1 MVPELDS
8 SFFNVECGDGIAHIV
23 MNRPDKA
30 NGMTPYFWADLPRL
44 LDTLG
49 QDETIRCAILSGEGR
64 HFTGGMDLAAFSDIA
79 RLFENEPGR
88 AAYAMRDLILK
99 LQDAFNAIERA
110 RFPVIAAVHGAC
122 IGAGIDMIT
131 ACDIRLASTDAYF
144 SIEEIHIGMAADV
157 GTLQRLPKLI
167 APSVAA
173 ELAYTGRRFTAAEA
187 RAFGLVSLVADDRAQ
202 LTDAALS
209 LATSIA
215 KKSPLAI
222 AGIKRNL
229 TYARDH
235 SVADGLDYIATW
247 NSGMLRANELMTAL
261 QAKMAK
267 SDAVFADL
275 LPSGAQGVVS
285 SGRS

>member
-1 MVPELDS
+1 MPDLTS
-8 SFFNVECGDGIAHIV
+8 TFFRVERDGPIAILA

-30 NGMTPYFWADLPRL
+30 NGMTPDFWADLPRL
-44 LDTLG
+44 MSELDR
-49 QDETIRCAILSGEGR
+49 DETVRVAIIRGDGR
-64 HFTGGMDLAAFSDIA
+64 HFTGGMDLAAFADITK
-79 RLFENEPGR
+79 LFESEPGR
-88 AAYAMRDLILK
+88 AAYAMRDTILR

-131 ACDIRLASTDAYF
+131 ACDLRVASEDAYF

-167 APSVAA
+167 SPAIAA
-173 ELAYTGRRFTAAEA
+173 ELAYTGRRFQADEA
-187 RAFGLVSLVADDRAQ
+187 KAMGLVSQILPDRTALGNAAMQ
-202 LTDAALS
+202 LASDIAA
-209 LATSIA
+209 
-215 KKSPLAI
+215 KSPLAI

-229 TYARDH
+229 AYARDH

-247 NSGMLRANELMTAL
+247 NAGMLRSAELMTAV

-267 SDAVFADL
+267 TKATFADL
-275 LPSGAQGVVS
+275 LRS
-285 SGRS
+285 S